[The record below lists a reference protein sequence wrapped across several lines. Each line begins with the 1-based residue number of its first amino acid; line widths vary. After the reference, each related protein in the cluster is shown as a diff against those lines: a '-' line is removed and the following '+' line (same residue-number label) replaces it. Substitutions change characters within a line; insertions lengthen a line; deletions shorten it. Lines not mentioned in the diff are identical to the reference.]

1 MHWLDIALLV
11 VLGIGA
17 ILGAR
22 SGLLWQVAR
31 LVTLG
36 AALYLCIYG
45 HELVT
50 SLLAPFLDSTSTLL
64 APGLAYVLTFL
75 AVFLTGHGITLLLQ
89 HVLRASKLKT
99 LDRLLGGA
107 LGLVKATLLAGVV
120 LLMMAFFAN
129 PQTDAALAKSWL
141 APVLLQGM
149 RLAAVTVPPEYKEQ
163 LNSAIERVKKA
174 GLDKASELSNAAAR
188 KAIED
193 QFRLS
198 PTDPAKD
205 APPAP

>member
-99 LDRLLGGA
+99 LDRFLGGA
-107 LGLVKATLLAGVV
+107 LGLVKATLLSGVV
-120 LLMMAFFAN
+120 LLAMAFFAN

-141 APVLLQGM
+141 APLLLQAM
-149 RLAAVTVPPEYKEQ
+149 RLAAVTVPPQYKEQ
-163 LNSAIERVKKA
+163 LNTAIERVKKA
-174 GLDKASELSNAAAR
+174 GIDKASELSNAAAR

-193 QFRLS
+193 QFRLP
-198 PTDPAKD
+198 PTNPAKD